1 MCADTT
7 TTNFGWTKPDPQG
20 SDSTWGTKLNTDLD
34 SIDSHVFANQTT
46 ANAALP
52 QAGGT
57 LTGPLVLAADPTVA
71 LGAATKQYVEARL
84 GPRNTIINGNFGVN
98 QRGYVSGTAIA
109 AAAYGHD
116 RWKAGAGGC
125 TYTFTAAVPD
135 IQVTI
140 TAGTLTQVIEGGN
153 IFAAAW
159 RLSWAGTAQARVY
172 QGSPTG
178 AYAASPVIV
187 SGLTVGTNTIVEFNA
202 GTLGLAQFEA
212 GSVATPFERRKYS
225 DNLIDC
231 LRYYETGALNAQSPA
246 TTGNF
251 GATVSYSV
259 HKRAAPTFTFSS
271 IVYTNGATGLGY
283 WPVSNPSNSWGYSFG
298 NTAANGYV
306 TANWTADA
314 DF

>member
-1 MCADTT
+1 MADQP
-7 TTNFGWTKPDPQG
+7 TTNYGWIKPDPLG
-20 SDSTWGTKLNTDLD
+20 SDSTWGTKLNTNLD
-34 SIDSHVFANQTT
+34 GIDTAVF
-46 ANAALP
+46 AALP
-52 QAGGT
+52 KAGGT
-57 LTGPLVLAADPTVA
+57 LTGPLTLAADPTVA

-125 TYTFTAAVPD
+125 TYTFTATVPD

-159 RLSWAGTAQARVY
+159 RLSWVGTAQARVY

-178 AYAASPVIV
+178 AYAASPVTV

-212 GSVATPFERRKYS
+212 GSVATPFEHRKYS

-231 LRYYETGALNAQSPA
+231 QRYFKTGQIYQGMSGQPAGGTFLISASLSPF
-246 TTGNF
+246 T
-251 GATVSYSV
+251 
-259 HKRAAPTFTFSS
+259 RAAPTMVITTNASS
-271 IVYTNGATGLGY
+271 NLSGPTLTSSVNMI
-283 WPVSNPSNSWGYSFG
+283 
-298 NTAANGYV
+298 TASGGSVAAGTTILNFV
-306 TANWTADA
+306 WTADA